1 MKKYIYRFA
10 DGTISAVEVDE
21 QTFAVLQEF
30 DKAERNNDRA
40 ETRRH
45 ISFEE
50 NGLEISDTGTDI
62 ESIIEEAEL
71 ISELKRAIALLTK
84 EQRQLLNAVYY
95 SGRRITDIAE
105 KHGVDKSAISHR
117 LETIYKKLKKIMKDT
132 LNNEDSRGI

>member
-84 EQRQLLNAVYY
+84 EDVLFILHQRQ
-95 SGRRITDIAE
+95 
-105 KHGVDKSAISHR
+105 
-117 LETIYKKLKKIMKDT
+117 
-132 LNNEDSRGI
+132 DSRERRKGGDGAAG